1 MMWKGAIVF
10 PKLKIGD
17 TEREKERE
25 RERKK
30 EREREREGEREREI
44 KKSVLCPLL

>member
-30 EREREREGEREREI
+30 ERERDLHNLNFSSTCRF
-44 KKSVLCPLL
+44 SSTC